1 MHPDSD
7 NAMAE
12 AIKKAFM
19 LVPLV
24 VTGFDSSD
32 AEGVLALQTVTGY
45 IVAKR
50 RACETTRT

>member
-19 LVPLV
+19 LVFL
-24 VTGFDSSD
+24 
-32 AEGVLALQTVTGY
+32 LW
-45 IVAKR
+45 
-50 RACETTRT
+50 

>member
-32 AEGVLALQTVTGY
+32 AEGVLALQTVAGY